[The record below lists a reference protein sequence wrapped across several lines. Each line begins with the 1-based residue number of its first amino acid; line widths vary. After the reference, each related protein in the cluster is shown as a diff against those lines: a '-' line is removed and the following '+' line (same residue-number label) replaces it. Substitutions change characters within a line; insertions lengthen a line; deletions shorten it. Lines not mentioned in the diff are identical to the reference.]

1 MTFTI
6 QKLEFSFMFLKFI
19 VYLSASSEDYVKNH
33 QLNVIL
39 SYSKQILDNHLFDI
53 TYLHTTCIV
62 F

>member
-19 VYLSASSEDYVKNH
+19 VYLSASSKDYVKNH

-39 SYSKQILDNHLFDI
+39 SYSKQILDSHLFDI